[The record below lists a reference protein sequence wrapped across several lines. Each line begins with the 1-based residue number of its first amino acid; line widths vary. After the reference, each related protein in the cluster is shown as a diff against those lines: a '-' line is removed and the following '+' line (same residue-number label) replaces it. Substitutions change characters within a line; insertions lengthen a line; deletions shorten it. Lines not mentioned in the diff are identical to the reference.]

1 MELQKEHA
9 KIVEVTA
16 KLMERKIILIMVL
29 SNRKVLVYEGLNEF
43 TNSKNER
50 FRFKIVQSQA
60 LRKYVGAS
68 NDGEKEEEKVNRQ
81 IPLI

>member
-16 KLMERKIILIMVL
+16 KLMERKVILIMVL